1 PGEGKLEGDTVPS
14 YLAIVREQSA
24 AAEAP
29 APSTLAAIGLTPRQT
44 DVLGLLLQGKP
55 NKLIARELNL
65 SVETVKDHVA
75 AVLRALN
82 VTSRTQ
88 AVLAVGQMTRE
99 QGGGAQ
105 GWRNSTRS

>member
-1 PGEGKLEGDTVPS
+1 M
-14 YLAIVREQSA
+14 
-24 AAEAP
+24 
-29 APSTLAAIGLTPRQT
+29 
-44 DVLGLLLQGKP
+44 QGKP

-88 AVLAVGQMTRE
+88 AVLAVSQMTRE
-99 QGGGAQ
+99 QGGGAPA
-105 GWRNSTRS
+105 WRPSVRGR